1 MIQIVSG
8 YKTIFSFN
16 WKLHFFLIS
25 FVAVKDCGFIK
36 VQFSLL
42 LSQCMRSSEVWYV
55 KENRKVTVKR
65 IMVRG
70 RVLKVKDDI
79 LRVTSCSQTAPVE
92 TLASVQMWFSLAK
105 QFEWK
110 GDGGLEYKAI
120 RLLWSYT

>member
-42 LSQCMRSSEVWYV
+42 LSQCVRSSEVWY
-55 KENRKVTVKR
+55 KR
-65 IMVRG
+65 IGKSLSRG
-70 RVLKVKDDI
+70 
-79 LRVTSCSQTAPVE
+79 
-92 TLASVQMWFSLAK
+92 
-105 QFEWK
+105 
-110 GDGGLEYKAI
+110 
-120 RLLWSYT
+120 LWSEVGFGRSKMISSGWHLVVRPPQ